1 MPDADQTQPK
11 QRRAISRWI
20 YPFLVWMMVGVLL
33 CFIPITYLGVKRLEA
48 IGEKRDQAVSLLRAR
63 RALILAIV
71 RAAEREPERPLSQ
84 ATASMIE
91 SMLDDIARLGESED
105 GQATVMD
112 DVRIRLRQATEAP
125 RGTILEATIPALD
138 ELYVRDQEIVDA
150 YRLQFAR
157 IGIQGPYSLLLLE
170 GLAVIGLAGAAWIVT
185 AEFRRRD
192 RVESE
197 LRQSRERLA
206 DAERLAKLGHWQV
219 DWVSKRVDFSDALH
233 GILGIPREYFGN
245 MLDEAFTVIHPEDRD
260 RVRESI
266 SELSENPRPLFD
278 QFRFIVDGET
288 RVMFIRGTPVLDD
301 QKRLVR
307 VWGTAQDI
315 TDQVEAE
322 HEIRRGEDRFRA
334 ISDYAPLVVFQ
345 CRPDGAKTYISPRWE
360 QVTGQRTEH
369 AIGWGWSE
377 LIHPDDKKRVIDS
390 WREALETA
398 APWVHEYRIVR
409 TDGKVRW
416 LHVLASPILDEQRE
430 VTSYVGTAEDF
441 TERRNAQRAAL
452 ASQARFDAVIR
463 ASKQVLYDWDPESD
477 SIDIEGGAEDVLGL
491 SADVLRSLGGWTDRI
506 HPDDLESFNEQ
517 IARVKATRE
526 PFNLEY
532 RMKRADGTYIH
543 VHDRGYFVQ
552 ASDDKLHMIG
562 LVADVSER
570 KSLEIQFHQA
580 QKMESIGRLAG
591 GIAHDFNNWLTAI
604 IGHARIA
611 RDAAIKPEVMASL
624 DQILLAADS
633 AADLTRQLVAFARK
647 QIIEPKVC
655 RPADVVDRART
666 LIEPLIG
673 EGITLEVRASHDLL
687 NFRVD
692 PAQIQQVLVNLVI
705 NARDAMP
712 DGGSIT
718 IELANTQVDAALA
731 RQLEG
736 MQPGQ
741 YVQIAVTDR
750 GSGIPS
756 DNIPRIFEPFF
767 TTKEQGKG
775 TGLGLPTVMGIMQ
788 QSGGHIKVESE
799 VGSGTTFRLYFPAA
813 KGSARADTDQSRQ
826 AGSTRTQ
833 AVADDAAPSETILL
847 VEDQPLV
854 RDLVRE
860 VLERRKYTV
869 LLAGDA
875 AEAMAVSDTHKG
887 QIHLL
892 LTDLVLP
899 GMNGRDLA
907 AEIERR
913 RPGIRVLLSSGYTDR
928 LAEIEPGLCFI
939 QKPYSPDALAAAV
952 RHAIDSPAA
961 TASSRA

>member
-1 MPDADQTQPK
+1 M
-11 QRRAISRWI
+11 SRWS
-20 YPFLVWMMVGVLL
+20 YPLLVWMMVGVLL

-63 RALILAIV
+63 RAVILEIV
-71 RAAEREPERPLSQ
+71 RASERQPEIPLSQ
-84 ATASMIE
+84 ATASMITTL
-91 SMLDDIARLGESED
+91 LDDIAKLGESEE
-105 GQATVMD
+105 GQAKVMD
-112 DVRIRLRQATEAP
+112 QVRERVAQSTEAP
-125 RGTILEATIPALD
+125 RGQILEATIPPLD
-138 ELYVRDQEIVDA
+138 ELYVRDQQIVDG

-170 GLAVIGLAGAAWIVT
+170 GLAVLGLAAAAWIVT

-192 RVESE
+192 RVESD

-206 DAERLAKLGHWQV
+206 DAERLARLGHWQLDSV
-219 DWVSKRVDFSDALH
+219 TKRIEYSDALH
-233 GILGIPREYFGN
+233 EILGIPREYFGN
-245 MLDEAFTVIHPEDRD
+245 TLDEALTVIHPEDRD

-278 QFRFIVDGET
+278 QFRFVVDGEV

-315 TDQVEAE
+315 TDQIKAE
-322 HEIRRGEDRFRA
+322 HEIRRGEARFRA

-345 CRPDGAKTYISPRWE
+345 CRADGANTYISPRWE
-360 QVTGQRTEH
+360 HVSGQRTEQ
-369 AIGWGWSE
+369 AMGWGWTDV
-377 LIHPDDKKRVIDS
+377 IHPEDKKRVLDS
-390 WREALETA
+390 WRHALEA
-398 APWVHEYRIVR
+398 ASPWAHEYRIIR
-409 TDGKVRW
+409 ADKQIRW
-416 LHVLASPILDEQRE
+416 LRVLASPVLDEQRE

-441 TERRNAQRAAL
+441 TERLEAQREAL
-452 ASQARFDAVIR
+452 ASKARFDAVIR
-463 ASKQVLYDWDPESD
+463 ASRQLLYDWNAETN
-477 SIDIEGGAEDVLGL
+477 SIEFEGTAEDVLGI
-491 SADVLRSLGGWTDRI
+491 SPDALRTLGGWVLQVHPEDRAAFHTEI
-506 HPDDLESFNEQ
+506 D
-517 IARVKATRE
+517 RVKESRE
-526 PFNLEY
+526 PFDLEY
-532 RMKRADGTYIH
+532 RMMRADGSYIH
-543 VHDRGYFVQ
+543 VHDRGYFVH
-552 ASDDKLHMIG
+552 ASDDELHMIG

-611 RDAAIKPEVMASL
+611 RDAAIKNEVKASL

-647 QIIEPKVC
+647 QIIEPRIC
-655 RPADVVDRART
+655 RPLDVVDRARA

-673 EGITLEVRASHDLL
+673 EGITLKVHASQDLL

-712 DGGSIT
+712 DGGLIT
-718 IELANTQVDAALA
+718 IELANTQVDPALA
-731 RQLEG
+731 CKIEG

-750 GSGIPS
+750 GSGIPAE
-756 DNIPRIFEPFF
+756 NIPRIFEPFF

-799 VGSGTTFRLYFPAA
+799 VGAGTTFRLYFPAV
-813 KGSARADTDQSRQ
+813 KEPARSDTDQPRETRS
-826 AGSTRTQ
+826 STTQ
-833 AVADDAAPSETILL
+833 AVEDEAGSSETILL
-847 VEDQPLV
+847 VEDQPMV

-875 AEAMAVSDTHKG
+875 IEAMAVSDSYKG
-887 QIHLL
+887 PIHLL

-913 RPGIRVLLSSGYTDR
+913 RPGLRVLLSSGYTDR

-939 QKPYSPDALAAAV
+939 QKPYSPDTLAAAV
-952 RHAIDSPAA
+952 RHAIDSPNV
-961 TASSRA
+961 TASIRT